1 MGVANGFKTE
11 HARLFPSSPAMNQ
24 VLRAIPLLLI
34 PALLYAALALAS
46 GADTRASLDQ
56 SFVAFTLPSGAVFE
70 VTRGHALTLLA
81 ALMLFIE
88 ICKSTSTSR
97 WALFENGLAFVV
109 FTLALIF
116 FLLNAAFGSI
126 EFALIM
132 VMMAIDFVSGFIVM
146 TVSARRDVSF
156 ADSHA

>member
-1 MGVANGFKTE
+1 V
-11 HARLFPSSPAMNQ
+11 NQ

-34 PALLYAALALAS
+34 PTLLYAAVALAS

-56 SFVAFTLPSGAVFE
+56 NFISFALPSGALFE
-70 VTRGHALTLLA
+70 ITRGHALTLLA

-97 WALFENGLAFVV
+97 WALFENGLAFLI
-109 FTLALIF
+109 FTGALVF
-116 FLLNAAFGSI
+116 FLLNAAFGTI